1 MNTRARGLL
10 HLSGA
15 VLLGVAA
22 SPSTGY
28 AQASFASRGEVTY
41 ASDVAPIIQ
50 RSCVTCHHPGTA
62 APMALETYEQVRRY
76 SQRIRTAVENR
87 MMPPG
92 WYIDRTVGIQHFKN
106 DPSLSDA
113 EIETIA
119 RWVDGGAP
127 LGDPALVPPP
137 VEWKGEHE
145 YWELEDKHG
154 WGPPDL
160 IITSPPFTV
169 PAETGDQ
176 WWEPELGINDVIDG
190 QLTQDRW
197 IRALET
203 RPADAKS
210 GYVFHHA
217 NTDLLRSGEDGD
229 GGGLSD
235 AAVGKRVDMYPSDA
249 GKLLRPDDRIKFS
262 LHLFPIGEEVPD
274 ARIQVGLWLY
284 PEGEQPTYATRDET
298 SFNSG
303 ESRSLGLPRYTDLLI
318 PPHGY
323 QELRAAFVL
332 EQNARVHS
340 IRGHMH
346 LRGGYQ
352 MMEAIY
358 PDGRREVIN
367 KIDWNHLWHTTHIYE
382 DWAQP
387 LLPKGTVII
396 ATSLLDNTAENPS
409 NPDPDQWVVYNRR
422 SVGEMAHIRFGIT
435 YIPDEDFQQMLAERE
450 RVLAER
456 ARAGR
461 PVASR

>member
-1 MNTRARGLL
+1 
-10 HLSGA
+10 
-15 VLLGVAA
+15 VLAGTVA
-22 SPSTGY
+22 S
-28 AQASFASRGEVTY
+28 AQAATAQDVRFAADGEVTY
-41 ASDVAPIIQ
+41 AADVAPIIQ
-50 RSCVTCHHPGTA
+50 ENCVTCHHPGTA
-62 APMALETYEQVRRY
+62 APMALETYEQVRRW
-76 SQRIRTAVENR
+76 SQRIKTATENR

-92 WYIDRTVGIQHFKN
+92 WYLDRTVGIQDFKN
-106 DPSLSDA
+106 DPSLSSE

-119 RWVDGGAP
+119 RWVDSGAP
-127 LGDPALVPPP
+127 LGDESRLPPP
-137 VEWKGEHE
+137 VEWRGAHE
-145 YWELEDKHG
+145 YWELEDDHG

-160 IITSPPFTV
+160 IISSPPYTV
-169 PAETGDQ
+169 PAESGDQ
-176 WWEPELGINDVIDG
+176 WWEPEAAINDVLNVESSEG
-190 QLTQDRW
+190 RW
-197 IRALET
+197 VRAVET
-203 RPADAKS
+203 RPADAES

-217 NTDLLRSGEDGD
+217 NTFISRAGETWE
-229 GGGLSD
+229 GGGRLSG
-235 AAVGKRVDMYPSDA
+235 AAVGKRMDMYPEDS
-249 GKLLRPDDRIKFS
+249 GKLILPDDVVNFS
-262 LHLFPIGEEVPD
+262 LHLFPIGREVVD
-274 ARIQVGLWLY
+274 AQIQIGVWLY
-284 PEGEQPTYATRDET
+284 PEGEEPKYVTPDEI

-303 ESRSLGLPRYTDLLI
+303 ESRDLGLPRYTDLLI